1 MKQDVPFGA
10 SFCDPYLV
18 SQMEIERILKILNN
32 YESFDI
38 IYGSDDFSVFRAFQ
52 QTLRKPMM
60 AFNVSFIAENNNDTD
75 YYLITDGTIRTSSYV
90 KEQEYEKVGKRLL
103 YRAMKERWEAKF

>member
-18 SQMEIERILKILNN
+18 SQMEIKRILKILNN

-60 AFNVSFIAENNNDTD
+60 AFNVSFIAENNSDTD

-90 KEQEYEKVGKRLL
+90 KEQEYEKIGKRLL
-103 YRAMKERWEAKF
+103 YRAMKERWKAKF